1 MSKNTAKKRAA
12 GGIAKR
18 VSGPLG
24 SPVASAAPASPGS
37 EGEHE
42 LAWSDV
48 HSQWCLSCRDGADG
62 DVVLYECSG
71 CPRVMCG
78 RCLAI
83 PSDSRDLAGRPD
95 VLFWCLSCHAGH
107 TNKVPAPYFGF
118 YTGGPPTAG
127 GKPAFQDFLR
137 LKGTFEMA
145 SSAVLAA
152 APVAVIHFIVGDSKE
167 IVTPVPLLSHYLDHY
182 FPNGGYIYLEVPFDI
197 ATHKGIRTYT
207 CAQDA
212 RVSKLKS
219 HLAHGGRVF
228 AFFSD
233 HSEEDS
239 GWLFAG
245 KEKGIFVAMSV
256 SQVLCTVLGPYSGVL
271 QGAMMVFLV
280 CGSVVAH
287 DDAFGELQQTV
298 LDYNVGSVIIFSATR
313 FQPLVAMN
321 FLLALAEQVIVEQL
335 DISKAFPGLLSLSS
349 CLGQHTKVILM
360 IREVAH
366 SVHNLLVTQFARAHM
381 QTQPWGIA
389 VPGQCPLCGS
399 TNSWSAR
406 VAVRGA
412 CGSRKPDDPDQAP
425 VSRYL
430 YACTYPEC
438 GRVQGK
444 PPYKFHIEKPPGS
457 LVNTAVTKTSSWFQS
472 PSTTFPPSLMSLPAS
487 CGPSD
492 TKGKRPRSM
501 DAEVLTKRIWI

>member
-1 MSKNTAKKRAA
+1 MSKNMAKKRAA

-24 SPVASAAPASPGS
+24 SPVASPAPASPGS

-48 HSQWCLSCRDGADG
+48 HSQWCLSCRDSADG
-62 DVVLYECSG
+62 DVVLYECCG

-83 PSDSRDLAGRPD
+83 PSDSCDLAGRPD

-118 YTGGPPTAG
+118 YTGGLPTAG

-152 APVAVIHFIVGDSKE
+152 ATVAVIHFIVGDSKE

-182 FPNGGYIYLEVPFDI
+182 FPNGGYIFLEVPFDVT
-197 ATHKGIRTYT
+197 THKGIHTYT

-212 RVSKLKS
+212 CVN
-219 HLAHGGRVF
+219 
-228 AFFSD
+228 

-239 GWLFAG
+239 GWLFTG

-271 QGAMMVFLV
+271 QGAMMVILV
-280 CGSVVAH
+280 CGSVMAH
-287 DDAFGELQQTV
+287 DDTFSELQQTV
-298 LDYNVGSVIIFSATR
+298 LDYNVGSVIIFSPTR
-313 FQPLVAMN
+313 FQPLVATN

-335 DISKAFPGLLSLSS
+335 DISKAFPGLLALSS
-349 CLGQHTKVILM
+349 RLGQHTKVILM
-360 IREVAH
+360 IREDTH
-366 SVHNLLVTQFARAHM
+366 GMHNLLVTQFARAHI

-406 VAVRGA
+406 VAVQGA
-412 CGSRKPDDPDQAP
+412 CGSCKPDDPDQAP

-457 LVNTAVTKTSSWFQS
+457 LVNAAMTKTSSWFQS
-472 PSTTFPPSLMSLPAS
+472 PSTTFLPSLMSLPAS

-501 DAEVLTKRIWI
+501 DAEVLTKRMRI